1 MATNHPF
8 SKLAVSDAVVETR
21 TGIGSA
27 SRAWLMNIHHSSIEP
42 SLVDSEFVAKPR
54 GILRRLYAW
63 VLGWADTPYGTP
75 ALFAISFAESS
86 IFPIPPDVLQIALSV
101 SKPRRSFYYA
111 GISATASVLG
121 GVVGWW
127 IGYVLWSAV
136 GGFFHDYVPGVTA
149 ENVNY
154 VGQLYRDH
162 AFWSIFAAAFTPIPF
177 KVFTLAAG
185 VFHEYVPLQTL
196 ILASTLG
203 RSSRFF
209 LVASAVYYFGPEV
222 RKFLDSR
229 LELATLILFTLI
241 VLGFV
246 AIKTLMH

>member
-1 MATNHPF
+1 
-8 SKLAVSDAVVETR
+8 
-21 TGIGSA
+21 
-27 SRAWLMNIHHSSIEP
+27 MNSHHARKRP
-42 SLVDSEFVAKPR
+42 SLDASAFVEKPR

-63 VLGWADTPYGTP
+63 VLAWADTPYGTP

-86 IFPIPPDVLQIALSV
+86 FFPIPPDVLQIALSV
-101 SKPRRSFYYA
+101 SKPMASFYYA
-111 GISATASVLG
+111 GISAIASVLG
-121 GVVGWW
+121 GIVGWL

-136 GGFFHDYVPGVTA
+136 GGFFYDCVPGVTA

-154 VGQLYRDH
+154 VGELYRDH
-162 AFWSIFAAAFTPIPF
+162 AFWSILAAAFTPIPF

-185 VFHEYVPLQTL
+185 IFHEYVPLQTL
-196 ILASTLG
+196 ILASTVG

-209 LVASAVYYFGPEV
+209 LVASAVFCFGPEV
-222 RKFLDSR
+222 RKFLDTR
-229 LELATLILFTLI
+229 LELATVILFILL